1 MADPNDERSY
11 AKTLLDNG
19 IRVITERIAGIRSV
33 ALGLWVGVGSSHEE
47 ATLRGISH
55 LIEHMLFKGTPT
67 RSARAIAETMD
78 GVGGNLNAFTD
89 KELTCYHGRV
99 VDAHGDLAFEVLCD
113 MFRHAKFDPDDLR
126 NEQQVVLEEI
136 RMYDD
141 APDEVSQDL
150 FLRSVWAGSA
160 LGEPTIGYAETVAGI
175 TSDTIRGYMGER
187 YTPGR
192 IVVTAAGSV
201 EHDNFVAL
209 VQRLLGS
216 IDTGPDL
223 ADPPPPIFRPALTTK
238 NKDCEQVYLL
248 VGAQGTSASDDRR
261 YPLSVLDAVLG
272 GGMASR
278 LFQEIREKR
287 GLVYSVY
294 SAHNA
299 YRGGGILSVSAS
311 TSPKNFETV
320 LSLIHA
326 ELEKMASSGVSRDE
340 LFRAKEHIK
349 GSLLLSLE
357 STSTRMIRL
366 GRTELSVGRHIPTAE
381 IISRIDAVAQD
392 EVHDLARELF
402 APERLA
408 LTVLGPIDPQSVAG
422 AFGTLAQSA

>member
-1 MADPNDERSY
+1 MDERSY
-11 AKTLLDNG
+11 AKTVLPNG
-19 IRVITERIAGIRSV
+19 IRVLTERIAGVRSV

-47 ATLRGISH
+47 AKLRGISH
-55 LIEHMLFKGTPT
+55 LIEHMMFKGTPS
-67 RSARAIAETMD
+67 RSARDIAETMD
-78 GVGGNLNAFTD
+78 SVGGNLNAFTD

-99 VDAHGDLAFEVLCD
+99 VDAHADLAFEVLCD
-113 MFRHAKFDPDDLR
+113 MFRNAKFDTEDLR

-160 LGEPTIGYAETVAGI
+160 LGEPTIGYAETITSI
-175 TSDTIRGYMGER
+175 TSDVIRSYMRDR
-187 YTPGR
+187 YTPGK

-201 EHDNFVAL
+201 EHEAFVAL
-209 VQRLLGS
+209 VQRLLAS
-216 IDTGPDL
+216 IDERAELP
-223 ADPPPPIFRPALTTK
+223 DPPPPVFRPAVTAK
-238 NKDCEQVYLL
+238 NKDCEQVYVL
-248 VGAQGTSASDDRR
+248 VGAQGTSASDERR
-261 YPLSVLDAVLG
+261 YPLHVLDAILG

-294 SAHNA
+294 SAHNT
-299 YRGGGILSVSAS
+299 YRAGGILSVSAS

-320 LSLIHA
+320 LSLIRG
-326 ELEKMASSGVSRDE
+326 ELEKMANAGVTPEE
-340 LFRAKEHIK
+340 LFRAKEHLK

-357 STSTRMIRL
+357 STSTRMLRL
-366 GRTELSVGRHIPTAE
+366 GRTELSVGRHIPLAE
-381 IISRIDAVAQD
+381 ITARIDAVKQ
-392 EVHDLARELF
+392 EQVHEMARDLF

-408 LTVLGPIDPQSVAG
+408 LTVLGPVDPQSVAG
-422 AFGTLAQSA
+422 AFGTLAESA

>member
-1 MADPNDERSY
+1 MDEERSY
-11 AKTLLDNG
+11 AKTVLDNG
-19 IRVITERIAGIRSV
+19 IRVVSEQVPGVRSA

-47 ATLRGISH
+47 PKLRGISH
-55 LIEHMLFKGTPT
+55 MIEHMVFKGTPT
-67 RSARAIAETMD
+67 RSAQAIAETMD
-78 GVGGNLNAFTD
+78 SVGGNLNAFTD

-99 VDAHGDLAFEVLCD
+99 VDAHTPLAFELLCD
-113 MFRHAKFDPDDLR
+113 MFRNAKFDAADLR

-150 FLRSVWAGSA
+150 FLRSIWAGSP
-160 LGEPTIGYAETVAGI
+160 LGEPTIGYVETVSAI
-175 TSDTIRGYMGER
+175 TSELLRSYMRER
-187 YTPGR
+187 YAPGR
-192 IVVTAAGSV
+192 IVATAAGNV
-201 EHDNFVAL
+201 DHAEFVAL
-209 VQRLLGS
+209 VQRFLGS
-216 IDTGPDL
+216 MNGTSAVG
-223 ADPPPPIFRPALTTK
+223 DPPPPTFRPAVTGK

-248 VGAQGTSASDDRR
+248 VGAEGTSTSDDRR
-261 YPLSVLDAVLG
+261 YPLSVLDAILG

-299 YRGGGILSVSAS
+299 YRGGGILSISAS
-311 TSPKNFETV
+311 TSPKNCEEV
-320 LSLIHA
+320 LALIRA
-326 ELEKMASSGVSRDE
+326 ELAKLAHEGVSADE

-366 GRTELSVGRHIPTAE
+366 GRSELNIGRN
-381 IISRIDAVAQD
+381 ISTPEMIARIDAVTKD
-392 EVHDLARELF
+392 EVHDLARQLF
-402 APERLA
+402 APQRLA
-408 LTVLGPIDPQSVAG
+408 LTVLGPVDPQAVAA
-422 AFGTLAQSA
+422 AFETLAESA

>member
-1 MADPNDERSY
+1 
-11 AKTLLDNG
+11 
-19 IRVITERIAGIRSV
+19 
-33 ALGLWVGVGSSHEE
+33 
-47 ATLRGISH
+47 
-55 LIEHMLFKGTPT
+55 
-67 RSARAIAETMD
+67 
-78 GVGGNLNAFTD
+78 
-89 KELTCYHGRV
+89 
-99 VDAHGDLAFEVLCD
+99 
-113 MFRHAKFDPDDLR
+113 
-126 NEQQVVLEEI
+126 
-136 RMYDD
+136 
-141 APDEVSQDL
+141 
-150 FLRSVWAGSA
+150 VWAGSA

-192 IVVTAAGSV
+192 IVVTAAGNV

-223 ADPPPPIFRPALTTK
+223 ADPPPPIFRPALTAK

-326 ELEKMASSGVSRDE
+326 ELEKMANSGVSRDE